1 MIAIVL
7 TVLWFWNRYLAASP
21 EPQEAFSRLS
31 MLGRL
36 AAVGPRPHQTP
47 YQFGARLAAALPG
60 CQPQLHIVTDT
71 YVPLPL
77 RGEDVVGPGR
87 RPVDRRLDQPALSA
101 AAPGDFQEGN
111 VSQYK
116 YHLFELSIGWVGLI
130 AGDKGLLRLSMKP
143 TPQEVLEELD
153 NDLNGAEND
162 PAPFTDIEGRLER
175 YAAGDVSAL
184 DSIQLDLSGA
194 PPFFRAAWNACRRI
208 PPGETRS
215 YAWLAAEAGSPL
227 AMRAAGQAMA
237 RKPVPAGHTMPSG
250 HRQRRRPRRI
260 RRRRPAGLR
269 RVCCKWSWRRQTR
282 AEREPL
288 PPER

>member
-1 MIAIVL
+1 M
-7 TVLWFWNRYLAASP
+7 
-21 EPQEAFSRLS
+21 
-31 MLGRL
+31 
-36 AAVGPRPHQTP
+36 
-47 YQFGARLAAALPG
+47 
-60 CQPQLHIVTDT
+60 
-71 YVPLPL
+71 
-77 RGEDVVGPGR
+77 
-87 RPVDRRLDQPALSA
+87 
-101 AAPGDFQEGN
+101 
-111 VSQYK
+111 SQYK

-143 TPQEVLEELD
+143 TPQEVLDELD

-162 PAPFTDIEGRLER
+162 PVPFTDIEGRLER

-237 RKPVPAGHTMPSG
+237 RNRFPLVIPCHRVIASDGGLGGYGAGGLGVKACLLQMELAEADPCGTGAVTSG
-250 HRQRRRPRRI
+250 E
-260 RRRRPAGLR
+260 
-269 RVCCKWSWRRQTR
+269 VTR
-282 AEREPL
+282 EDES
-288 PPER
+288 